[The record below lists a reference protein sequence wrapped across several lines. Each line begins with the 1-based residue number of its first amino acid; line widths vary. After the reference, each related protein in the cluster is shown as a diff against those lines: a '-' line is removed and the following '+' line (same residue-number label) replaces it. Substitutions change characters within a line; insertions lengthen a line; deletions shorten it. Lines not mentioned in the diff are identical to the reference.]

1 METDRSW
8 MYRSHTN
15 GLLTTGYKEHVKE
28 FVRFALRHPACMSGV
43 QIKCPCP
50 KRGCRNTSYRDVDEV
65 EFHLLKNGFVKG
77 YQVWVF
83 HGEGSVLNPPP
94 LAQLPEQDVEFDY
107 EDEGPGEFS
116 SAQRMILDAVG
127 PQITFPE
134 DELPNA
140 EAQKFYDMM
149 RAAEEDIWPGNSR
162 HSPFSAS
169 AKVMEIK
176 CRHKGSVALV
186 DDVCG
191 LIQELLPEDNKMPTN
206 FAKIK
211 KLVKGLGLPVE
222 VIDCCFYNCM
232 IYWGEDADLTHCKV
246 CNYARW
252 KPVTH
257 GKSTKRKANV
267 PYSKMFYF
275 PITPR
280 LQRLYASKATARHM
294 TWHADH
300 EMDGDKMCHPSDS
313 PAWKRFSELHSE
325 FADEGRNIR
334 LGLCSDGFQ
343 PFPNFGQQYSS
354 WPVILTPYNLPPG
367 MCMKDEFMFLTVL
380 VPGPRNP
387 KHLMDIFL
395 QPLIA
400 ELNQLWECG
409 VQTYDVHKR
418 QNFQLKA
425 ALMWTIN
432 DFPAYSML
440 SGWSTAGRKACPYC
454 MENTDAFTLD
464 KSGKQSWFDCHRK
477 FLPPNHQFR
486 RNVTD
491 FRKGK
496 REVGKRFAGV
506 RTGDELLAE
515 IDRLGFKKAFE
526 PGAKVTNAL
535 LSKDHGWNK
544 KSIFWDLPYWRT
556 NVIRHNLDVMH
567 IEKNVFDNIF
577 NTVLNVPGK
586 TKDHA
591 KSREELNDICDRP
604 GLAKDPAT
612 RRFPKAMYALDRDSK
627 RVLLEW
633 IQKIKFPDG
642 YASNLSRCV
651 DLKGLKM
658 HGMKSHYCHV
668 FMQRLLPIALRELLP
683 KNVWEPLTELSIFFR
698 ELTSTSLSQE
708 DLNRMETEIP
718 KILCKL
724 ERIFP
729 PSFFDSMEHL
739 PVHLPYE
746 AMMAGPVQYRWMYPF
761 ERYLRK
767 LKKKVTNKGRVEGS
781 ISSGYLQEEIAKLAS
796 YYFAEGDPMLPVRL
810 GRNETCDMD
819 IDEDAD
825 RLGIFKPKGK
835 PLRGSGR
842 RYLEDDEIIAARTYV
857 LLNCSEIE
865 DYRR

>member
-8 MYRSHTN
+8 MCRSHTN

-50 KRGCRNTSYRDVDEV
+50 KRGCRNTNYRDVDEV
-65 EFHLLKNGFVKG
+65 EFHLLKNGFVKD

-94 LAQLPEQDVEFDY
+94 LVQLPEQDFEFDY
-107 EDEGPGEFS
+107 ENEGPGEFS
-116 SAQRMILDAVG
+116 SAQRMILDATG
-127 PQITFPE
+127 SEITFPKE
-134 DELPNA
+134 ELPND

-176 CRHKGSVALV
+176 CRHKDSVALV
-186 DDVCG
+186 DDVCR

-211 KLVKGLGLPVE
+211 KLVRGLGLPVE

-232 IYWGEDADLTHCKV
+232 IYWGEDAGLTHCKV
-246 CNYARW
+246 LIMRGGNL
-252 KPVTH
+252 
-257 GKSTKRKANV
+257 
-267 PYSKMFYF
+267 
-275 PITPR
+275 
-280 LQRLYASKATARHM
+280 LQSLYASKATARHM
-294 TWHADH
+294 MWHADH

-313 PAWKRFSELHSE
+313 PAWKCFSELHSE
-325 FADEGRNIR
+325 FANE
-334 LGLCSDGFQ
+334 
-343 PFPNFGQQYSS
+343 
-354 WPVILTPYNLPPG
+354 
-367 MCMKDEFMFLTVL
+367 DEFMFLTVL

-387 KHLMDIFL
+387 KQLMDIFL

-425 ALMWTIN
+425 ALIWTIN

-440 SGWSTAGRKACPYC
+440 SGWSTAG
-454 MENTDAFTLD
+454 
-464 KSGKQSWFDCHRK
+464 RK

-496 REVGKRFAGV
+496 RESKGFRGV
-506 RTGDELLAE
+506 RTGDELLAQ

-535 LSKDHGWNK
+535 LPKDHGWDK
-544 KSIFWDLPYWRT
+544 KR
-556 NVIRHNLDVMH
+556 
-567 IEKNVFDNIF
+567 
-577 NTVLNVPGK
+577 
-586 TKDHA
+586 
-591 KSREELNDICDRP
+591 
-604 GLAKDPAT
+604 LAKDPAT
-612 RRFPKAMYALDRDSK
+612 ERFPKAMYAFDRDSK
-627 RVLLEW
+627 QVLREL

-642 YASNLSRCV
+642 YVSKLSRCV
-651 DLKGLKM
+651 DLNGLKM
-658 HGMKSHYCHV
+658 HGMKSHDCDV
-668 FMQRLLPIALRELLP
+668 FMQQLLPIALLELLP

-724 ERIFP
+724 ECIFP

-746 AMMAGPVQYRWMYPF
+746 AMKAGPVQYRCMYLF
-761 ERYLRK
+761 E
-767 LKKKVTNKGRVEGS
+767 
-781 ISSGYLQEEIAKLAS
+781 
-796 YYFAEGDPMLPVRL
+796 
-810 GRNETCDMD
+810 RNETCDMD
-819 IDEDAD
+819 IDDDAD

-835 PLRGSGR
+835 PLRGSGK

-865 DYRR
+865 DHRKNMGRINLQMNSGICVRGTEYVEGENDFYGVLTNIIELEYPALPMKQTVIFKCKWFDPTDTGTYTTNRYNLVDVNHRRRYNKYEPFILAEQADQVHYLPYPSRRRDKVNRWAVCKIKTRSELDMPDAIIPTFQENIEENPLIFETDDNPINFDDLNEFLLLVFVTIVMNKLY